1 MVEDRTI
8 ASGQQSKGR
17 GKKEKEQISHISN
30 LIHAA
35 ESWRDSNYKD
45 LWLDCYRRWRSRPK
59 ERRDGSNI
67 FVPYSF
73 MIQNVI
79 SSRCAESLFAT
90 RPAVSVLAR
99 NDDAS
104 DNAEKVQTLLD
115 WVMAERMQ
123 LPRLFSEQ
131 IISSMCIYGTVVT
144 HTAWKKE
151 VKRVQS
157 SYSYEQPVLD
167 EFGMPAIDENTGAP
181 IVERIRAV
189 ETTDK
194 VVYDDPYTQFI
205 DLLDFFVDPKASG
218 LDDARY
224 CGHKEYRT
232 KAELERFKKDAGWK
246 IDMKKLKSES
256 SVDTGQQQRYQE
268 HGNGDS
274 DESHGGE
281 EAGGLYKVYHFW
293 EDNRHYVLVGDD
305 QLAVSEDNPYYH
317 GGLPYDMCRYLT
329 LPQEFYGVGLME
341 MLAGLQ
347 DELNTFRNQ
356 RIDYNSMALRRMWK
370 LRKGCGLTARDM
382 VWRQNGVLQVENMDD
397 VMEIPVQQLPAS
409 AFANEASIKQ
419 DMKDATGCHDILM
432 GVANQDET
440 ATTTMTKDNN
450 ASIRFKEIVRA
461 LADDLVVPIAQK
473 CVSLE
478 QQFMT
483 VEKSIRLG
491 SDTDMGGVLVVVNP
505 FETEGEYDLIYVGTA
520 VDPMANKTQA
530 RQNLIQAI
538 QIAQSIPAYQQ
549 SPDAVLEMMR
559 KLLLACDFKDV
570 DKMLPSL
577 QPMIPPQMAH
587 APDSGMPPEGMM

>member
-1 MVEDRTI
+1 MAENKSSMGKT
-8 ASGQQSKGR
+8 K
-17 GKKEKEQISHISN
+17 GKKEKEIVSHILN
-30 LIHAA
+30 QIHTA
-35 ESWRDSNYKD
+35 ENWRDSNFKD

-59 ERRDGSNI
+59 EKRDGSNI

-99 NDDAS
+99 NEDAGG
-104 DNAEKVQTLLD
+104 NAEKVQTLLD
-115 WVMAERMQ
+115 WVMAERMK

-131 IISSMCIYGTVVT
+131 VISSMCIYGTVVT
-144 HTAWKKE
+144 HTAWRKE
-151 VKRVQS
+151 VKRIQS
-157 SYSYEQPVLD
+157 SQSVEQPVVD
-167 EFGMPAIDENTGAP
+167 EFGMTVLDENTGAP
-181 IVERIRAV
+181 IVERVRVV
-189 ETTDK
+189 ESMDK

-205 DLLDFFVDPKASG
+205 DLLDFFVDPKATG
-218 LDDARY
+218 LEDARF
-224 CGHKEYRT
+224 CGHKEFRT
-232 KAELERFKKDAGWK
+232 KAELERLKEDAGWK
-246 IDMKKLKSES
+246 VDIKKLKSES
-256 SVDTGQQQRYQE
+256 SVDSGQQQRYQE
-268 HGNGDS
+268 HGTGN
-274 DESHGGE
+274 GE
-281 EAGGLYKVYHFW
+281 ESGDGAETNGLYKVYHFW
-293 EDNRHYVLVGDD
+293 ESNHHYVLVGDE
-305 QLAVSEDNPYYH
+305 QLAVSEENPYYH

-432 GVANQDET
+432 GVASQDET

-491 SDTDMGGVLVVVNP
+491 SDTDMGGMLVVVNP

-570 DKMLPSL
+570 DKMLPAA
-577 QPMIPPQMAH
+577 QPMMMPQMPQMAPG
-587 APDSGMPPEGMM
+587 APVPEGMM